1 MVVAALTPVFV
12 ILVRLF
18 GHVRMCYNTR
28 MLNFLSLSFVTVACS
43 SVPTSSRLAS
53 LARAALACLGGAYT
67 GNPLYIHAYFARTA
81 PDGDQDS
88 PHSTA
93 PPDRAVRDVFRGSG
107 ERVHPA
113 RALHQSRETG
123 RQILEVPG
131 YAMYTHTQRE
141 EPCLA
146 ACLQKT
152 TSGVMVWCSA
162 PTH

>member
-1 MVVAALTPVFV
+1 M
-12 ILVRLF
+12 
-18 GHVRMCYNTR
+18 
-28 MLNFLSLSFVTVACS
+28 TVACS

-53 LARAALACLGGAYT
+53 LARAALACLGGGGYT

-88 PHSTA
+88 PHSAA

-123 RQILEVPG
+123 RQILQVPG
-131 YAMYTHTQRE
+131 YVMSCTHTERERE

-152 TSGVMVWCSA
+152 TSGVMVLCDSVHGCTNTLIHVLLSRSA
-162 PTH
+162 RCAHTHKAAYTPA